1 MRIKRI
7 ERGLKLVSFECD
19 SCGKEVELEELW
31 SLEEEGK
38 AYRIHVCIDCLKGIL
53 LEEEGEKS

>member
-1 MRIKRI
+1 MRIQRI

-38 AYRIHVCIDCLKGIL
+38 TYRIHVCIDCLKGIL
-53 LEEEGEKS
+53 LEEGEKS

>member
-1 MRIKRI
+1 MKIKRI
-7 ERGLKLVSFECD
+7 ERGLRLFECD
-19 SCGKEVELEELW
+19 SCGKEVEVENIW
-31 SLEEEGK
+31 SLEVEGK

>member
-1 MRIKRI
+1 MRIEKI

-19 SCGKEVELEELW
+19 LCGKEVELEELW
-31 SLEEEGK
+31 SVKEEGK

-53 LEEEGEKS
+53 LEEE